1 MTTAPRKVY
10 CRRCGRYCG
19 ELPDGLLIA
28 GTRLLCVLCDEAV
41 RANEQAL
48 RQIQLQPELLRR
60 TLKLA

>member
-1 MTTAPRKVY
+1 MPGARVI
-10 CRRCGRYCG
+10 C
-19 ELPDGLLIA
+19 A
-28 GTRLLCVLCDEAV
+28 QCDEAV